1 MNEEISRVLKL
12 IEEGKIDA
20 EKGAE
25 LIEALNKSKVE
36 ETVKQSQVS
45 SNKMLKIKVNTQKG
59 DDVNINIPVN
69 FIRAVGG
76 AIKKIPKIDGIEG
89 LEEID
94 IQAIMTAVS
103 EGLDGKIMDIKA
115 ANGDIVE
122 MVVE

>member
-12 IEEGKIDA
+12 IEDGKIDSK
-20 EKGAE
+20 KGAE
-25 LIEALNKSKVE
+25 LIDALNNSKQAE
-36 ETVKQSQVS
+36 EPKKVS
-45 SNKMLKIKVNTQKG
+45 SDKMLKIKVNTQKG

-69 FIRAVGG
+69 FIKAVGG

-94 IQAIMTAVS
+94 IQAILTAVS
-103 EGLDGKIMDIKA
+103 EGLDGKIMDVKTA
-115 ANGDIVE
+115 DGDIVE

>member
-25 LIEALNKSKVE
+25 LIEALNKSKGAPQKDLS
-36 ETVKQSQVS
+36 T
-45 SNKMLKIKVNTQKG
+45 NKMLKIKVNTQAG

-69 FIRAVGG
+69 FIKAVGG
-76 AIKKIPKIDGIEG
+76 AIKKIPKIAGIEG

-94 IQAIMTAVS
+94 VQAIMTAIS
-103 EGLDGKIMDIKA
+103 EGLDGKIMDVKS

>member
-12 IEEGKIDA
+12 IEEGKIDS

-25 LIEALNKSKVE
+25 LIEALNKPKAEVPLKSA
-36 ETVKQSQVS
+36 SD
-45 SNKMLKIKVNTQKG
+45 KMLKIKVNTQKG
-59 DDVNINIPVN
+59 DDVNINIPVS
-69 FIRAVGG
+69 FIKAVGG
-76 AIKKIPKIDGIEG
+76 AIKKIPKVDGIEG

-94 IQAIMTAVS
+94 IQAILTAVS
-103 EGLDGKIMDIKA
+103 EGLDGKIMDVKS